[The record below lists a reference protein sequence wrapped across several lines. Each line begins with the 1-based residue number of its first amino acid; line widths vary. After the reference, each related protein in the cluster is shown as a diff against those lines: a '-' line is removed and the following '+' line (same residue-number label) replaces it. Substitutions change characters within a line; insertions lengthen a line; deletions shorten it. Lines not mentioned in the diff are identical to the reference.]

1 MSWQPRTKFICT
13 MLAFLVLAGC
23 HPTQPFYFNSDGDL
37 SHYLDTATQLEDP
50 DVNSDMLPEVNG
62 AQAPYTLTDPEFQE
76 FWDLQLEDCIS
87 IALQNSKVIRD
98 LGAVSSGIN
107 TGSVA
112 STGAPA
118 TRIPDRLIGASDSS
132 QTIYDPAVFETDPQ
146 AGVEAALSVF
156 DAQFSSSLIHA
167 RNETPQNIAG
177 GIGAGGAFFP
187 NVGISDTT
195 TFNAEI
201 SKQSATGAT
210 FAVRNSTVYDAGN
223 GFGALRALP
232 DFYTTSFQA
241 EARMPIL
248 RGRGTQV
255 NRVPVMIARIRHDVS
270 LADFEAGIRNLLA
283 NIENAYWDLHCSYR
297 NLQTNKSG
305 RDSSLL
311 TWKIT
316 YEKWK
321 NGASPVNEEAQA
333 REQYYNF
340 RSQVEGA
347 LRDLY
352 NKENNLRWLMGL
364 APTDGRLIRPIDEPT
379 VASVA
384 FDWHQV
390 HPEALARTAEL
401 RRIKWI
407 IKQRELE
414 LIRSRNQ
421 LLPQLDVFALYGVNG
436 AGDDLVNST
445 RNGINFPNPGSTAF
459 ESLTDGDFTQ
469 AQLGV
474 ELSLPIGFRNALSG
488 VRNSQLQLAREK
500 ARLEDM
506 ELNVSHVMTLA
517 LRDLDGSYQLA
528 QTHFNRWTAAKKE
541 VDTLQVLYESGASGQ
556 NAARSPLDLLLDA
569 QRRRALAQIA
579 YYQSIC
585 DYNKAIA
592 QVHYRKGSLL
602 EYNNVNLAE
611 GPWPSKAYADAL
623 GHARR
628 RDAAH
633 FMNYGW
639 SRPNVMSRGPHAQFQ
654 GTAQEGV
661 PVEGGAVI
669 EGETVIEG
677 GYPSEIAPVQIA
689 PETGDED
696 GTPFQ
701 PEAPEPGSDADERS
715 TSELGPV
722 TRSPRLLRP
731 STTR

>member
-1 MSWQPRTKFICT
+1 
-13 MLAFLVLAGC
+13 MLAFLMLAGC
-23 HPTQPFYFNSDGDL
+23 HPTQPFYFHEDGDL
-37 SHYLDTATQLEDP
+37 SHYLDAATQLEDP
-50 DVNSDMLPEVNG
+50 DVNSDTLAEVDNS
-62 AQAPYTLTDPEFQE
+62 QAPYTLTDPEFQE
-76 FWDLQLEDCIS
+76 FWDLQLEDVIN

-156 DAQFSSSLIHA
+156 DAQVSSSLVHQKS
-167 RNETPQNIAG
+167 EQQQNIAAFG
-177 GIGAGGAFFP
+177 PTGALFPSVSIGDSTAFNFE
-187 NVGISDTT
+187 V
-195 TFNAEI
+195 
-201 SKQSATGAT
+201 SKQSATGAS
-210 FAVRNSTVYDAGN
+210 FAVRNTTTYDAGN
-223 GFGALRALP
+223 AFGPSRALR
-232 DFYTTSFQA
+232 DFYTTSFEA

-248 RGRGTQV
+248 RGRGAQV

-333 REQYYNF
+333 REQYYSF

-414 LIRSRNQ
+414 LIQSRNQ
-421 LLPQLDVFALYGVNG
+421 LLPQLDVFAVYGVNG
-436 AGDDLVNST
+436 AGDDLVRST
-445 RNGINFPNPGSTAF
+445 RNGVQFPGTSSTAF
-459 ESLTDGDFTQ
+459 ESLTSGDFTS

-474 ELSLPIGFRNALSG
+474 ELTLPVGFRNALSG

-506 ELNVSHVMTLA
+506 ELNISHVLSLA

-592 QVHYRKGSLL
+592 QIHYRKGSLL

-611 GPWPSKAYADAL
+611 GPWPSKAYDDAM

-628 RDAAH
+628 RDAAN
-633 FMNYGW
+633 FINYGW
-639 SRPNVMSRGPHAQFQ
+639 SRPNVMSRGPHVQFE
-654 GTAQEGV
+654 GTSEGNT
-661 PVEGGAVI
+661 PVDGGATI
-669 EGETVIEG
+669 INGETTIDG
-677 GYPSEIAPVQIA
+677 GYPSDIAPVQVA
-689 PETGDED
+689 PEVAPAQSQPPVPNN
-696 GTPFQ
+696 GT
-701 PEAPEPGSDADERS
+701 APATPDNA
-715 TSELGPV
+715 GPV

-731 STTR
+731 TTQR